1 MNRFMTY
8 DQLRKYAYV
17 NDQVCKKDV
26 RGIALRFFGLGNTS
40 MYSADIIEGEYYG
53 ERGILYVIP
62 YTNPWSWMNRQAAA
76 YTDEILDVLFEKYEL
91 EETVPIV
98 STGGS
103 MGGLSALVY
112 PVYTKR
118 TPSAVVANCP
128 ACDIFYEYFERKDR
142 PDLARTLCSA
152 VWNEEGDLET
162 ALKTISPFHL
172 LDRMPDIPYHIF
184 HCDEDRSLNIDRHS
198 SALVP
203 EMRKRGLN
211 VTYYIQHISAYFTA
225 I

>member
-1 MNRFMTY
+1 
-8 DQLRKYAYV
+8 
-17 NDQVCKKDV
+17 
-26 RGIALRFFGLGNTS
+26 
-40 MYSADIIEGEYYG
+40 
-53 ERGILYVIP
+53 
-62 YTNPWSWMNRQAAA
+62 
-76 YTDEILDVLFEKYEL
+76 
-91 EETVPIV
+91 
-98 STGGS
+98 

-211 VTYYIQHISAYFTA
+211 VTYDIVHGRGHCDLNYAMKLKYAGYIIDAVEKTA
-225 I
+225 GFA